1 MVPVSPP
8 SGWSAGGAGRGVIP
22 ISLTVPQFSTDPSHM
37 LTLAARAQ
45 EYGLKGLFAFDHLV
59 PLGDPLRPVFESTA
73 TLGALGATSATTIGS
88 LVLRVTLRTPEVTAA
103 VAATLG
109 AIAPG
114 RAVLGLGIGDSESA
128 EEARR
133 FGQTLP
139 PLEARLAL
147 LAETIAAI
155 RSTAP
160 KVPVWVGGRHWQVR
174 AMAARLAD
182 GWNAWGADVA
192 ELAEEA
198 AEVRELVGERP
209 FTVSWGGTIL
219 LAPDEDSLSK
229 RVAERG
235 GSEGVVAGTP
245 PVIKRHLDQIG
256 ALADEVVV
264 SVVPNRPHNWDLFA
278 TTILRS

>member
-8 SGWSAGGAGRGVIP
+8 SGGSAGGAGRGVVP
-22 ISLTVPQFSTDPSHM
+22 VSLTVPQFSTDPGYM

-45 EYGLKGLFAFDHLV
+45 EFGLKGLFAFDHLV
-59 PLGDPLRPVFESTA
+59 PLGDPLRPVFEMTS
-73 TLGALGATSATTIGS
+73 TLGALGGISAVTIGS
-88 LVLRVTLRTPEVTAA
+88 LVLRVTLRPPEVTAA
-103 VAATLG
+103 VAATLE

-114 RAVLGLGIGDSESA
+114 RVVLGLGIGDSMSA

-133 FGQTLP
+133 FGQRLP
-139 PLEARLAL
+139 SLKARLTL
-147 LAETIAAI
+147 LAETIAAV
-155 RSTAP
+155 RLTAP
-160 KVPVWVGGRHWQVR
+160 KVPVWVGGRHRKLR
-174 AMAARLAD
+174 ALAARWAD

-198 AEVRELVGERP
+198 AEVRALVGERA

-219 LAPDEDSLSK
+219 LAPDEDSLSQ

-245 PVIKRHLDQIG
+245 AVIKQHLDQIA
-256 ALADEVVV
+256 ALADEIVV
-264 SVVPNRPHNWDLFA
+264 SVVPNRPSSWELFA
-278 TTILRS
+278 GAVLQG

>member
-1 MVPVSPP
+1 MVPV
-8 SGWSAGGAGRGVIP
+8 
-22 ISLTVPQFSTDPSHM
+22 SLTVPQFSTDPGHM

-45 EYGLKGLFAFDHLV
+45 EYGLNGLFAFDHLV
-59 PLGDPLRPVFESTA
+59 PLGDPLRPVFELTS
-73 TLGALGATSATTIGS
+73 TLGTLGATSAVTIGS
-88 LVLRVTLRTPEVTAA
+88 LVLRVNLRPPEVTAA

-114 RAVLGLGIGDSESA
+114 RVVLGLGIGDSMSA

-133 FGQTLP
+133 FGQRLP
-139 PLEARLAL
+139 SLKARLAL
-147 LAETIAAI
+147 LSETIAAV

-160 KVPVWVGGRHWQVR
+160 KVPVWVGGRHRRLR
-174 AMAARLAD
+174 ALAARLAD

-198 AEVRELVGERP
+198 AEVRKLVGERA

-235 GSEGVVAGTP
+235 GSEGVIAGTP
-245 PVIKRHLDQIG
+245 AEIKRHLEEIG
-256 ALADEVVV
+256 TVADEIVV
-264 SVVPNRPHNWDLFA
+264 SVVPNRPPNWELLSRA
-278 TTILRS
+278 VLQP